1 MNNVNNIQHFDSFMK
16 INTCEDITS
25 AEFFS
30 LIIHVPIKLTK
41 IRICDLFVI
50 FCFDKPEIRQAESEK
65 WEDGIRRE
73 EEQGVPGES
82 CLTCQEKGGIRC
94 G

>member
-1 MNNVNNIQHFDSFMK
+1 MTFLCFVVL
-16 INTCEDITS
+16 INS
-25 AEFFS
+25 
-30 LIIHVPIKLTK
+30 
-41 IRICDLFVI
+41 
-50 FCFDKPEIRQAESEK
+50 EIRQAESEK
-65 WEDGIRRE
+65 WEDGIGRK

>member
-1 MNNVNNIQHFDSFMK
+1 M
-16 INTCEDITS
+16 
-25 AEFFS
+25 
-30 LIIHVPIKLTK
+30 K

-50 FCFDKPEIRQAESEK
+50 CCFDKPEIRQAESEK
-65 WEDGIRRE
+65 WEDGIGRE